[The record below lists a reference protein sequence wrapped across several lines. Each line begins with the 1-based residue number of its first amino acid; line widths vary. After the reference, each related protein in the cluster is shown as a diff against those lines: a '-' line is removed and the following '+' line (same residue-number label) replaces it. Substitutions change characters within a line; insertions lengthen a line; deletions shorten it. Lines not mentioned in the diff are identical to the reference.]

1 MYKISIVVPVYKV
14 EKELDRC
21 MQSLLKQTYQNI
33 EILLVDDG
41 SPDHCPEMCD
51 AYGIRD
57 PRVKVIH
64 KKNGGLSE
72 ARNAGLQQAEG
83 DYILYVDSDDY
94 IDLDSCERFLQVIE
108 GKDVDIVAGGAVK
121 ESSDGIET
129 MLHTATPT
137 GKIYSSKDFIEKSIR
152 AYQWYAPAPFNIY
165 KRDFLIKNGLY
176 FKVGRYF
183 EDMEMLPRVFL
194 AADQIGCIDG
204 VFYHYVVR
212 EDSIMTSEKNPKKED
227 DSIQNLTEWKVQF
240 DGIQDKELKKYLHGM
255 LLKCYLHECRVY
267 GIKEWRIKGM
277 GIRFS
282 LMFGLDIKEK
292 IKGVIFSLFPRKYVE
307 LQITK

>member
-121 ESSDGIET
+121 ESS
-129 MLHTATPT
+129 
-137 GKIYSSKDFIEKSIR
+137 
-152 AYQWYAPAPFNIY
+152 
-165 KRDFLIKNGLY
+165 
-176 FKVGRYF
+176 
-183 EDMEMLPRVFL
+183 
-194 AADQIGCIDG
+194 
-204 VFYHYVVR
+204 
-212 EDSIMTSEKNPKKED
+212 
-227 DSIQNLTEWKVQF
+227 
-240 DGIQDKELKKYLHGM
+240 
-255 LLKCYLHECRVY
+255 
-267 GIKEWRIKGM
+267 
-277 GIRFS
+277 
-282 LMFGLDIKEK
+282 
-292 IKGVIFSLFPRKYVE
+292 
-307 LQITK
+307 